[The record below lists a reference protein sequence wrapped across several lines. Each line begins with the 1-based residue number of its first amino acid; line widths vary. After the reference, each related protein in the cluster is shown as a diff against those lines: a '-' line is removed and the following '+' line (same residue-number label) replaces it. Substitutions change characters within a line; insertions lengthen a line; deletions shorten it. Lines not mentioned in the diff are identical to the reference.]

1 MMIDNPLS
9 IAESV
14 RPLGLDAT
22 LSQYCVFLSTLTA
35 GQHTPMPG
43 TRRSERVH

>member
-9 IAESV
+9 IAVSV
-14 RPLGLDAT
+14 QSLGLDAT
-22 LSQYCVFLSTLTA
+22 LPQHCIFLSTLTS